1 MVCEMCLEGPCV
13 YPRVEFSCYETLTD
27 GMQQI
32 IEYLFSN
39 YNSKMPWYT
48 MWHEALFIVTKK
60 VMICRTPFYTE
71 IQGGAS
77 TVTKPQSPGTEK
89 PYG

>member
-48 MWHEALFIVTKK
+48 IWHEALFIVTKN
-60 VMICRTPFYTE
+60 VMICRTQWTE
-71 IQGGAS
+71 IIGGAS
-77 TVTKPQSPGTEK
+77 TVTKPQSPDTEK